1 MKCNDVLMLSIN
13 FFSDLGYE
21 DSFNMIRSYFSEKN
35 RFYFQLYMF
44 SLHYKVKIKNKLH
57 VRWDFDTELVVVKKE
72 DSRKKICLIVTE
84 VNVFPCYD

>member
-21 DSFNMIRSYFSEKN
+21 DPLNMIRSYFSEKD

-44 SLHYKVKIKNKLH
+44 SLHYKVKVQNKLH
-57 VRWDFDTELVVVKKE
+57 VRWDFDTELVMMKKE
-72 DSRKKICLIVTE
+72 SDRKKVCLIVTG

>member
-13 FFSDLGYE
+13 FFSDLSYE
-21 DSFNMIRSYFSEKN
+21 DSLDMIRSYFSEKN

-44 SLHYKVKIKNKLH
+44 YLHYKVKIRNKLH
-57 VRWDFDTELVVVKKE
+57 VRWDFDTELVAVKKE
-72 DSRKKICLIVTE
+72 GSRKKICLIITE